1 MSELQPYQPRHELAV
16 SHIPEQA
23 QALVEW
29 AQSAQAAYDLATRLI
44 TTSFA
49 PAQYKGKPDE
59 AAAAMLA
66 GAEVG
71 LSPMASLRS
80 FDVINGVAAPRA
92 IALRAIVQ
100 SLGHEIVIDEATP
113 TKVVGRGKRK
123 GSSEWQRAEWTIQRA
138 TALGLTGKDQWKKQP
153 QTMLI
158 ARVTSELARLIAA
171 DAILGIPY
179 AAEELEDEQPGPKTT
194 VKRDDA
200 PKTSVKRG
208 AAPEPEEPSFEEPK
222 PAEEPAKPASR
233 AQVEKLNIQIKE
245 LGITER
251 EEKLDY
257 ISTMVKRPIKSSNDL
272 TMSEASKLID
282 AMENPEAAAQY
293 VPDADAEPPLDDPTT
308 EPGWGGDRG

>member
-1 MSELQPYQPRHELAV
+1 MTELQPYQPRQELAV
-16 SHIPEQA
+16 SHIPAQA

-80 FDVINGVAAPRA
+80 FDVIQGVAAPRA

-153 QTMLI
+153 QTMLV

-179 AAEELEDEQPGPKTT
+179 AFEELEDEQPGPKTS
-194 VKRDDA
+194 VKRDDS
-200 PKTSVKRG
+200 PKTSVKR
-208 AAPEPEEPSFEEPK
+208 AAKPEPEEPAFDPEPVVEEPK
-222 PAEEPAKPASR
+222 PVDDEITPAQLKKLHAS
-233 AQVEKLNIQIKE
+233 LNDVGLGDRDTGLAFLTDTLGREITSSKE
-245 LGITER
+245 LS
-251 EEKLDY
+251 KAD
-257 ISTMVKRPIKSSNDL
+257 
-272 TMSEASKLID
+272 ASKAIEALIKL
-282 AMENPEAAAQY
+282 
-293 VPDADAEPPLDDPTT
+293 AEPTLSLIHI
-308 EPGWGGDRG
+308 

>member
-1 MSELQPYQPRHELAV
+1 MTEIQPYQPRQELAV
-16 SHIPEQA
+16 SHIPQQA

-29 AQSAQAAYDLATRLI
+29 AHSAQAAYELATRLI

-66 GAEVG
+66 GSEVG

-80 FDVINGVAAPRA
+80 FDVIQGVAAPRA

-113 TKVVGRGKRK
+113 TKVIGRGKRK
-123 GSSEWQRAEWTIQRA
+123 GSAEWQRAEWTIQRA
-138 TALGLTGKDQWKKQP
+138 TSLGLTGKDQWKKQP

-179 AAEELEDEQPGPKTT
+179 ASEELEDEQPAT
-194 VKRDDA
+194 VTVSREPAAPRKISRA
-200 PKTSVKRG
+200 PKPEPVEPAFDEPALG
-208 AAPEPEEPSFEEPK
+208 EPVEPEPEPVSLPLRTE
-222 PAEEPAKPASR
+222 
-233 AQVEKLNIQIKE
+233 AQSKRLW
-245 LGITER
+245 
-251 EEKLDY
+251 
-257 ISTMVKRPIKSSNDL
+257 TMLTANDL
-272 TMSEASKLID
+272 SDRDSVLAWLTELLGRDVDSTKTLTKAECTRAMD
-282 AMENPEAAAQY
+282 ALEPITG
-293 VPDADAEPPLDDPTT
+293 DADA
-308 EPGWGGDRG
+308 